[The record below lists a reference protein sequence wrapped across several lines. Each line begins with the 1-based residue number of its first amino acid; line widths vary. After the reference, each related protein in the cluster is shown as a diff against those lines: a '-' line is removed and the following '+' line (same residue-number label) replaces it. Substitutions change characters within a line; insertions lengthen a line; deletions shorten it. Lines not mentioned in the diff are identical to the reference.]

1 MKTEKE
7 LSIFQTPSIDIL
19 KSLYYKSKAY
29 VLDKSKFEAETNC
42 FAKVST
48 QIIDPI
54 VKKSW
59 NKLEKELKIF
69 KQTTIEALKSS
80 YYESIGVV

>member
-7 LSIFQTPSIDIL
+7 LSIFQIPSIEML

-29 VLDKSKFEAETNC
+29 VLDKSRFEAEANC
-42 FAKVST
+42 FTKVST

-54 VKKSW
+54 VKRSW
-59 NKLEKELKIF
+59 NKIEKELKIF

-80 YYESIGVV
+80 YYESIGIV